1 MPHSHGVGLV
11 SGSQSGCEVGFRL
24 TARVSGWLP
33 AHSQGVGLVSGSQAG
48 CRVVDDCLR
57 CQHGLW
63 FPAHSHCVVKETSVK
78 PTPASSFQFSL
89 ICVSPSIFGVLVLLV
104 LNLAASSHS
113 LLRCIIINYE
123 GKKYLGKLIAV
134 KEYKPA
140 GSFLTN
146 EKFTH
151 VFKGTSPSSRNMFH
165 VTRRRYQSKN
175 LTSRA
180 LF

>member
-1 MPHSHGVGLV
+1 MTVCDASTD
-11 SGSQSGCEVGFRL
+11 SGFRL
-24 TARVSGWLP
+24 TVIVWSKKRP
-33 AHSQGVGLVSGSQAG
+33 
-48 CRVVDDCLR
+48 
-57 CQHGLW
+57 
-63 FPAHSHCVVKETSVK
+63 VK

-123 GKKYLGKLIAV
+123 GKKISRKKLIAV

-151 VFKGTSPSSRNMFH
+151 VFKGTSPSSRNMFSCKH
-165 VTRRRYQSKN
+165 DRRYQSKN
-175 LTSRA
+175 LTSSA